1 MELLETALHS
11 ESIGSNALAEQSKRL
26 VGCLE
31 ALFQRMILSQQGADA
46 PSAEC
51 TREEIR
57 ALIVLSLRGETTMS
71 DLAVALGVPMSTATH
86 TVDKLVTKELVLRTR
101 SEQDRRLV
109 LVEMSEPGRKFQ
121 EASRAKHQLMARSW
135 LVPLSP
141 GEREIFLELMAKIT
155 RFGQPPERIAETP
168 LAK

>member
-1 MELLETALHS
+1 MNCSIIQILETPAHLDA
-11 ESIGSNALAEQSKRL
+11 IAEQSLRL

-31 ALFQRMILSQQGADA
+31 ALFQRMMLSQCPVDR
-46 PSAEC
+46 PSPEC

-57 ALIVLSLRGETTMS
+57 ALIVVSLRGETTMS
-71 DLAVALGVPMSTATH
+71 DLALALGVPLSTATH
-86 TVDKLVTKELVLRTR
+86 TVDKLVIKELLLRTR

-109 LVEMSEPGRKFQ
+109 LVGMSEQGRKFQ
-121 EASRAKHQLMARSW
+121 EAARAKHQIMARSW

-155 RFGQPPERIAETP
+155 GLGQAVEHI
-168 LAK
+168 